1 MTTACNKEELSEN
14 HYKRDLSSGRI
25 RIPNYQRDYAWKDKN
40 FRDLW
45 EDLEEAIEYNKKG
58 QGHFIGTMVVAKN
71 EDNKKLYD
79 IIDGQQRTTTI
90 FMLLHVLANEQNEKD
105 KQETRKYLYQK
116 GELKLE
122 VAPQNQSFFK
132 ALLEAAEKGNIS
144 HCEKDADTEGKQNL
158 FEVLKAILDKVSK
171 LNKEEA
177 NERLEALL
185 EMVLMRLE
193 EPDPGRA
200 IRTFQSVNDRGVPL
214 LLLDKLK
221 SLFIYYSNTFCD
233 GKRGLDQFINDH
245 FGEIFKIFAKIK
257 KSNHISSVGGFD
269 EGDIFR
275 YHAGSQK
282 FDGIEFLGHYET
294 STENTYEK
302 LKDEL
307 KEIKK
312 SKLKSFIQSY
322 VSDLKNFY
330 QAFLDLLS
338 EIDTNPTTLKAMLI
352 NTINPLF
359 FNSLIRLK
367 INNELD
373 DEAMK
378 LFAKTDI
385 VFFKAGKKMRTTA
398 YNLIEEYLE
407 KGKEGLK
414 SKMIAQCRNHIES
427 ASWNLVNN
435 ASNSSCFHYIFFEKN
450 CHEMGL
456 VDLKKLIPGKQFS
469 QQKEHIIPINLLEQR
484 SNNKIRDLGFENKED
499 LRAYIDTYGNLISL
513 EKSLNLKASD
523 KDLYGK
529 DEIYKNSAIAFNRR
543 FNVKGFNKKALI
555 KRNDEM
561 QEWLI
566 NTFFKDFAAH

>member
-1 MTTACNKEELSEN
+1 MKTTIKEIFLEEGYS
-14 HYKRDLSSGRI
+14 
-25 RIPNYQRDYAWKDKN
+25 IPNYQRDYAWKDKN

-58 QGHFIGTMVVAKN
+58 HRHFIGTMVVAKN
-71 EDNKKLYD
+71 EYNKKLYD

-90 FMLLHVLANEQNEKD
+90 FMLLHVLANKQNEKD
-105 KQETRKYLYQK
+105 KRETRKYLYQK
-116 GELKLE
+116 GELRLE

-132 ALLEAAEKGNIS
+132 TLLEAAEKGNIS

-171 LNKEEA
+171 LSEEEV
-177 NERLEALL
+177 NERLETLL

-193 EPDPGRA
+193 EPDPGKA
-200 IRTFQSVNDRGVPL
+200 IRTFQNVNDRGVPL

-221 SLFIYYSNTFCD
+221 SLLIYYSNTFCD

-257 KSNHISSVGGFD
+257 KSNSNFD

-275 YHAGSQK
+275 YHAGSQR
-282 FDGIEFLGHYET
+282 FDGIEFLGHYEA
-294 STENTYEK
+294 STDNTYEK

-307 KEIKK
+307 KKIKSTK
-312 SKLKSFIQSY
+312 RKLESFIQSY

-338 EIDTNPTTLKAMLI
+338 EIDTNPTTLKVMLI
-352 NTINPLF
+352 NRINPLF

-373 DEAMK
+373 DETLK
-378 LFAKTDI
+378 LFIKTDI
-385 VFFKAGKKMRTTA
+385 VFFKATKDMKATA
-398 YNLIEEYLE
+398 YNLIDEYLE

-414 SKMIAQCRNHIES
+414 SKMIAQCRNNDIES
-427 ASWNLVNN
+427 TSWKLVKN
-435 ASNSSCFHYIFFEKN
+435 APNPSCFHYIFFEKN
-450 CHEMGL
+450 CQEMGFA
-456 VDLKKLIPGKQFS
+456 DLKKLIPGKQFS
-469 QQKEHIIPINLLEQR
+469 QQKEHIIPINLLKQE
-484 SNNKIRDLGFENKED
+484 SNNKIRDLGFEDKKD
-499 LRAYIDTYGNLISL
+499 LENYIDTYGNLISL
-513 EKSLNLKASD
+513 EKPLNSKASD

-529 DEIYKNSAIAFNRR
+529 DEIYKSSEIPFNRR
-543 FNVKGFNKKALI
+543 FNAKDFNKKVLI

-561 QEWLI
+561 REWLI
-566 NTFFKDFAAH
+566 NTFFKDFATH

>member
-1 MTTACNKEELSEN
+1 MKTTIKEIFQKEGYS
-14 HYKRDLSSGRI
+14 
-25 RIPNYQRDYAWKDKN
+25 IPNYQRDYAWKDKN

-45 EDLEEAIEYNKKG
+45 EDLEEAIDYNKKG

-90 FMLLHVLANEQNEKD
+90 FMLLHVLASKQNEED

-144 HCEKDADTEGKQNL
+144 HCEKDADTESKQNL

-171 LNKEEA
+171 LNKEEV

-185 EMVLMRLE
+185 EMVLMRFE
-193 EPDPGRA
+193 EPDPGMA

-221 SLFIYYSNTFCD
+221 SLLIYYSNTFCD
-233 GKRGLDQFINDH
+233 GKRGLDQSINDH

-257 KSNHISSVGGFD
+257 KSNHISSVGGPD
-269 EGDIFR
+269 EGAIFR
-275 YHAGSQK
+275 YHAGSQR
-282 FDGIEFLGHYET
+282 FDGIEFLGHYEL
-294 STENTYEK
+294 STDKTYEK

-312 SKLKSFIQSY
+312 SKLKSFIRSY

-338 EIDTNPTTLKAMLI
+338 EIDTNPTTLKVMLI

-373 DEAMK
+373 DETMK

-385 VFFKAGKKMRTTA
+385 LLFKTGRYMRSAA
-398 YNLIEEYLE
+398 YNLIHEYLQ

-414 SKMIAQCRNHIES
+414 SKMIVQCRNDIEQ
-427 ASWNLVNN
+427 ASWKLVKN
-435 ASNSSCFHYIFFEKN
+435 AFNSSCFHYVFFEKN
-450 CHEMGL
+450 CQEMGL
-456 VDLKKLIPGKQFS
+456 ADLKKLIPGKQFS
-469 QQKEHIIPINLLEQR
+469 QEKEHIIPINLLELDNEIEIQ
-484 SNNKIRDLGFENKED
+484 KLGFEGKKDLED
-499 LRAYIDTYGNLISL
+499 YIDIYGNFISL
-513 EKSLNLKASD
+513 ESSLNRKASD

-529 DEIYKNSAIAFNRR
+529 DEIYKSSEIPFNRR

-555 KRNDEM
+555 VRNDEM
-561 QEWLI
+561 REWLI

>member
-1 MTTACNKEELSEN
+1 
-14 HYKRDLSSGRI
+14 
-25 RIPNYQRDYAWKDKN
+25 
-40 FRDLW
+40 
-45 EDLEEAIEYNKKG
+45 
-58 QGHFIGTMVVAKN
+58 
-71 EDNKKLYD
+71 
-79 IIDGQQRTTTI
+79 
-90 FMLLHVLANEQNEKD
+90 MLLHVLANEQNEKD

-158 FEVLKAILDKVSK
+158 FEILKAILDKVSK
-171 LNKEEA
+171 LNKEEV
-177 NERLEALL
+177 NERLETLL

-221 SLFIYYSNTFCD
+221 SLLIYYSNTFCD

-257 KSNHISSVGGFD
+257 KSNHISSVGGSKFD

-282 FDGIEFLGHYET
+282 FDGIDFLGHYRA
-294 STENTYEK
+294 STEDTYEQ

-307 KEIKK
+307 KKVKK
-312 SKLKSFIQSY
+312 DELENFIRFY

-338 EIDTNPTTLKAMLI
+338 EIDTNPTTFKVMLI
-352 NTINPLF
+352 NKINPLF

-373 DEAMK
+373 DETLR

-385 VFFKAGKKMRTTA
+385 LLFKVERDMKATA
-398 YNLIEEYLE
+398 YNLINEYLK

-414 SKMIAQCRNHIES
+414 SKMIAQCRNDIEQ
-427 ASWNLVNN
+427 ASWKLVRN
-435 ASNSSCFHYIFFEKN
+435 AFDSSYFHYVFFEKN
-450 CHEMGL
+450 CQEMGL
-456 VDLKKLIPGKQFS
+456 VDLKKLIRGKHFS
-469 QQKEHIIPINLLEQR
+469 QQKEHIIPINLLKLDNEIEIQ
-484 SNNKIRDLGFENKED
+484 KLGFEDEKDLED
-499 LRAYIDTYGNLISL
+499 YIDTYGNLISL
-513 EKSLNLKASD
+513 ENSLNRKASD

-529 DEIYKNSAIAFNRR
+529 DEIYKNSEIPFNRC
-543 FNVKGFNKKALI
+543 FNVKGFNKKVLI

-561 QEWLI
+561 REWLI

>member
-1 MTTACNKEELSEN
+1 MKTTIKEIFQAEGYS
-14 HYKRDLSSGRI
+14 
-25 RIPNYQRDYAWKDKN
+25 IPNYQRDYAWKDKN

>member
-1 MTTACNKEELSEN
+1 MQTPK
-14 HYKRDLSSGRI
+14 
-25 RIPNYQRDYAWKDKN
+25 
-40 FRDLW
+40 
-45 EDLEEAIEYNKKG
+45 
-58 QGHFIGTMVVAKN
+58 
-71 EDNKKLYD
+71 
-79 IIDGQQRTTTI
+79 
-90 FMLLHVLANEQNEKD
+90 
-105 KQETRKYLYQK
+105 
-116 GELKLE
+116 
-122 VAPQNQSFFK
+122 
-132 ALLEAAEKGNIS
+132 
-144 HCEKDADTEGKQNL
+144 GKQNL

-171 LNKEEA
+171 LSEEGV
-177 NERLEALL
+177 NERLEVLL
-185 EMVLMRLE
+185 KMVLMRLE

-221 SLFIYYSNTFCD
+221 SLLIYYSNTFCD

-257 KSNHISSVGGFD
+257 KSDHISSVGGSNFD

-282 FDGIEFLGHYET
+282 FDGIEFLGQT
-294 STENTYEK
+294 STEDTYEK
-302 LKDEL
+302 FKDEL

-338 EIDTNPTTLKAMLI
+338 EIDTNPTTLKVMLI

-373 DEAMK
+373 DETLR

-385 VFFKAGKKMRTTA
+385 VFFKSSKKMRTTA
-398 YNLIEEYLE
+398 YNLIDEYLE

-414 SKMIAQCRNHIES
+414 SKMIAQCRNDIGLAFLQS
-427 ASWNLVNN
+427 VNN
-435 ASNSSCFHYIFFEKN
+435 ASNSSCFHYVFFEKN
-450 CHEMGL
+450 CQEMGL
-456 VDLKKLIPGKQFS
+456 ADLKKLIRGKQFS
-469 QQKEHIIPINLLEQR
+469 QEKEHIIPINLLELDNEIEIQ
-484 SNNKIRDLGFENKED
+484 KLGFEDKKD
-499 LRAYIDTYGNLISL
+499 LRAYIYTYGNLISL
-513 EKSLNLKASD
+513 EAPLNSKASD

-529 DEIYKNSAIAFNRR
+529 DEIYKSSEIPFNRR
-543 FNVKGFNKKALI
+543 FNVKGFDRKVLI
-555 KRNDEM
+555 ARNDEM
-561 QEWLI
+561 REWLI

>member
-1 MTTACNKEELSEN
+1 MKTTIKEIFLEEGYS
-14 HYKRDLSSGRI
+14 
-25 RIPNYQRDYAWKDKN
+25 IPNYQRDYAWKDKN

-45 EDLEEAIEYNKKG
+45 EDLEEAIGYNKKG
-58 QGHFIGTMVVAKN
+58 YTHFIGTMVVAKN
-71 EDNKKLYD
+71 KDNKKLYD

-90 FMLLHVLANEQNEKD
+90 FMLLHVLANKQNEKD

-132 ALLEAAEKGNIS
+132 TLLEAAEKENIS

-185 EMVLMRLE
+185 KMVLMRLE

-221 SLFIYYSNTFCD
+221 SLLIYYSNTFCD

-257 KSNHISSVGGFD
+257 KSNHIS

-275 YHAGSQK
+275 YHAGSQR
-282 FDGIEFLGHYET
+282 FDGIEFLGHYKT
-294 STENTYEK
+294 STDNTYEK
-302 LKDEL
+302 LKAEL
-307 KEIKK
+307 KKIKSTK
-312 SKLKSFIQSY
+312 STLESFIQSY

-338 EIDTNPTTLKAMLI
+338 EIDTNPTTLKVMLI
-352 NTINPLF
+352 NRINPLF

-373 DEAMK
+373 DETLK

-385 VFFKAGKKMRTTA
+385 VFFKATKKLYSKA
-398 YNLIEEYLE
+398 YNLI
-407 KGKEGLK
+407 
-414 SKMIAQCRNHIES
+414 
-427 ASWNLVNN
+427 N
-435 ASNSSCFHYIFFEKN
+435 AY
-450 CHEMGL
+450 
-456 VDLKKLIPGKQFS
+456 LKKAK
-469 QQKEHIIPINLLEQR
+469 
-484 SNNKIRDLGFENKED
+484 RD
-499 LRAYIDTYGNLISL
+499 
-513 EKSLNLKASD
+513 
-523 KDLYGK
+523 
-529 DEIYKNSAIAFNRR
+529 
-543 FNVKGFNKKALI
+543 
-555 KRNDEM
+555 
-561 QEWLI
+561 
-566 NTFFKDFAAH
+566 

>member
-1 MTTACNKEELSEN
+1 
-14 HYKRDLSSGRI
+14 
-25 RIPNYQRDYAWKDKN
+25 
-40 FRDLW
+40 
-45 EDLEEAIEYNKKG
+45 
-58 QGHFIGTMVVAKN
+58 MVVAKN

-90 FMLLHVLANEQNEKD
+90 FMLLHVLANEQNEED

-122 VAPQNQSFFK
+122 VALKNQSFFK
-132 ALLEAAEKGNIS
+132 VLLEATEKGNIS
-144 HCEKDADTEGKQNL
+144 HCEKDAGTEGKQNL

-171 LNKEEA
+171 LNKEEV

-185 EMVLMRLE
+185 EMVLMRFE

-221 SLFIYYSNTFCD
+221 SLLIYYSNTFCD
-233 GKRGLDQFINDH
+233 GKMGLDQFINDH

-257 KSNHISSVGGFD
+257 KSNHISRVGGSD

-282 FDGIEFLGHYET
+282 FDGIDFLGHYTT
-294 STENTYEK
+294 STDNTYEQ

-307 KEIKK
+307 KEIKKSK

-338 EIDTNPTTLKAMLI
+338 EIDTNPTTFKVMLI
-352 NTINPLF
+352 NNINSLF

-373 DEAMK
+373 DETLK

-385 VFFKAGKKMRTTA
+385 VFFKVGRDMRANA
-398 YNLIEEYLE
+398 YNLINEYLQ

-414 SKMIAQCRNHIES
+414 NKMIAQRRNDIEQ

-435 ASNSSCFHYIFFEKN
+435 AFYSSCFHYIFFEKN
-450 CHEMGL
+450 CQEMGFA
-456 VDLKKLIPGKQFS
+456 DLKKLIPEKQFS
-469 QQKEHIIPINLLEQR
+469 QEKEHIIPINLLELDNEIEIQ
-484 SNNKIRDLGFENKED
+484 KLGFEDKED
-499 LRAYIDTYGNLISL
+499 LRAYINTYGNLISL
-513 EKSLNLKASD
+513 EGPLNSQASD
-523 KDLYGK
+523 KNLYGK
-529 DEIYKNSAIAFNRR
+529 MKSTRIVRSLSI
-543 FNVKGFNKKALI
+543 GAL
-555 KRNDEM
+555 M
-561 QEWLI
+561 
-566 NTFFKDFAAH
+566 

>member
-1 MTTACNKEELSEN
+1 MKTTIKEIFQTEGYS
-14 HYKRDLSSGRI
+14 
-25 RIPNYQRDYAWKDKN
+25 IPNYQRDYAWKDKN

-45 EDLEEAIEYNKKG
+45 EDLEEAIDNKKG
-58 QGHFIGTMVVAKN
+58 YGHFIGTMVVAKN

-90 FMLLHVLANEQNEKD
+90 FMLLHVLANKQNEKD

-132 ALLEAAEKGNIS
+132 ALLEAAEKGSIS

-158 FEVLKAILDKVSK
+158 FEVLKTILDKVSK
-171 LNKEEA
+171 LNKEEV
-177 NERLEALL
+177 NERLETLL

-221 SLFIYYSNTFCD
+221 SLLIYYSNTFCN
-233 GKRGLDQFINDH
+233 GKMGLDQFINDH

-257 KSNHISSVGGFD
+257 KNNHISSVGGSD

-282 FDGIEFLGHYET
+282 FDGIEFLGHYRT
-294 STENTYEK
+294 STDNTYEQ

-307 KEIKK
+307 KKVEKDE
-312 SKLKSFIQSY
+312 LENFIQSY

-338 EIDTNPTTLKAMLI
+338 EIDTNPTTFKAMLI
-352 NTINPLF
+352 NKINPFF

-373 DEAMK
+373 DEMMR

-385 VFFKAGKKMRTTA
+385 VFFKVSRNMRANA
-398 YNLIEEYLE
+398 YNLINEYLQ

-414 SKMIAQCRNHIES
+414 SKMIAQCRNDIEIES
-427 ASWNLVNN
+427 ASWELVKN
-435 ASNSSCFHYIFFEKN
+435 ASNSSCFQL
-450 CHEMGL
+450 C
-456 VDLKKLIPGKQFS
+456 
-469 QQKEHIIPINLLEQR
+469 LL
-484 SNNKIRDLGFENKED
+484 
-499 LRAYIDTYGNLISL
+499 
-513 EKSLNLKASD
+513 
-523 KDLYGK
+523 
-529 DEIYKNSAIAFNRR
+529 
-543 FNVKGFNKKALI
+543 
-555 KRNDEM
+555 
-561 QEWLI
+561 
-566 NTFFKDFAAH
+566 

>member
-1 MTTACNKEELSEN
+1 MA
-14 HYKRDLSSGRI
+14 
-25 RIPNYQRDYAWKDKN
+25 
-40 FRDLW
+40 
-45 EDLEEAIEYNKKG
+45 
-58 QGHFIGTMVVAKN
+58 VAKN

-90 FMLLHVLANEQNEKD
+90 FMLLHVLANEQNEED

-171 LNKEEA
+171 LNEEEV
-177 NERLEALL
+177 NERLETLF
-185 EMVLMRLE
+185 EMVLMRFE

-221 SLFIYYSNTFCD
+221 SLLIYYSNTFCD
-233 GKRGLDQFINDH
+233 GKMGLDQFINDH

-257 KSNHISSVGGFD
+257 KSNHIFSVGGPKFD

-282 FDGIEFLGHYET
+282 FDGIDFLGHYKT
-294 STENTYEK
+294 STESTYKK

-307 KEIKK
+307 KKVKK
-312 SKLKSFIQSY
+312 DELENFIRSY

-338 EIDTNPTTLKAMLI
+338 EIDTNPTTFKAMLI
-352 NTINPLF
+352 NKINPFF

-373 DEAMK
+373 DETMK
-378 LFAKTDI
+378 LFTKTDI
-385 VFFKAGKKMRTTA
+385 MFFKVGRDRANA
-398 YNLIEEYLE
+398 YNLIHEYLQ

-414 SKMIAQCRNHIES
+414 SKMIAQCRNDIEL
-427 ASWNLVNN
+427 ASLKLVKN
-435 ASNSSCFHYIFFEKN
+435 AFNSSCFHYVFFEKN
-450 CHEMGL
+450 CQEMGL
-456 VDLKKLIPGKQFS
+456 ADLKKLILGKQSS
-469 QQKEHIIPINLLEQR
+469 QQKEHIIPNNLLKLDNEIEIQ
-484 SNNKIRDLGFENKED
+484 KLGFEGK
-499 LRAYIDTYGNLISL
+499 
-513 EKSLNLKASD
+513 
-523 KDLYGK
+523 KDLK
-529 DEIYKNSAIAFNRR
+529 TTLTHTATSSP
-543 FNVKGFNKKALI
+543 
-555 KRNDEM
+555 
-561 QEWLI
+561 
-566 NTFFKDFAAH
+566 

>member
-1 MTTACNKEELSEN
+1 M
-14 HYKRDLSSGRI
+14 
-25 RIPNYQRDYAWKDKN
+25 
-40 FRDLW
+40 
-45 EDLEEAIEYNKKG
+45 
-58 QGHFIGTMVVAKN
+58 
-71 EDNKKLYD
+71 
-79 IIDGQQRTTTI
+79 
-90 FMLLHVLANEQNEKD
+90 
-105 KQETRKYLYQK
+105 
-116 GELKLE
+116 
-122 VAPQNQSFFK
+122 
-132 ALLEAAEKGNIS
+132 EAAEKRNIS

-171 LNKEEA
+171 LNEEEV

-185 EMVLMRLE
+185 EMALMRLE

-221 SLFIYYSNTFCD
+221 SLLIYYSNTFCD

-257 KSNHISSVGGFD
+257 KSNHISSVGDSD

-282 FDGIEFLGHYET
+282 FDGIGFLGHHEA
-294 STENTYEK
+294 SAENTYEQ
-302 LKDEL
+302 LKDNL
-307 KEIKK
+307 KKVGK

-338 EIDTNPTTLKAMLI
+338 EIDTNPTTFKVMLI
-352 NTINPLF
+352 NTIDSFF

-373 DEAMK
+373 DETMR

-385 VFFKAGKKMRTTA
+385 VFFKAGKNMRA
-398 YNLIEEYLE
+398 KAHNLIHEYLQ

-414 SKMIAQCRNHIES
+414 SKMIAQCRNDIEQ
-427 ASWNLVNN
+427 ASWKLVKN
-435 ASNSSCFHYIFFEKN
+435 ASNSSCFHYVFFEKN
-450 CHEMGL
+450 CQEMGL
-456 VDLKKLIPGKQFS
+456 ADLKKLIREKQFS
-469 QQKEHIIPINLLEQR
+469 QQKEHIIPINLLELDNEIEIQ
-484 SNNKIRDLGFENKED
+484 KLGFEDKKDLED
-499 LRAYIDTYGNLISL
+499 YIDTYGNFISL
-513 EKSLNLKASD
+513 EKPLNLKASD

-529 DEIYKNSAIAFNRR
+529 DEIYKSSEIPFNRR

-561 QEWLI
+561 REWLI
-566 NTFFKDFAAH
+566 NTFFKDFATQ

>member
-1 MTTACNKEELSEN
+1 M
-14 HYKRDLSSGRI
+14 
-25 RIPNYQRDYAWKDKN
+25 
-40 FRDLW
+40 
-45 EDLEEAIEYNKKG
+45 
-58 QGHFIGTMVVAKN
+58 
-71 EDNKKLYD
+71 
-79 IIDGQQRTTTI
+79 
-90 FMLLHVLANEQNEKD
+90 
-105 KQETRKYLYQK
+105 
-116 GELKLE
+116 
-122 VAPQNQSFFK
+122 
-132 ALLEAAEKGNIS
+132 
-144 HCEKDADTEGKQNL
+144 
-158 FEVLKAILDKVSK
+158 DKVSK
-171 LNKEEA
+171 LNEEEV

-221 SLFIYYSNTFCD
+221 SLLIYYSNTFCD

-257 KSNHISSVGGFD
+257 KSNHISSVGGSD

-275 YHAGSQK
+275 YHAGSQR
-282 FDGIEFLGHYET
+282 FDGIKFLGHYKT

-307 KEIKK
+307 KKVEKD
-312 SKLKSFIQSY
+312 KLENFIRSY

-338 EIDTNPTTLKAMLI
+338 EIDTNPTTFKVMLI
-352 NTINPLF
+352 NKINPSF

-373 DEAMK
+373 DETMR

-385 VFFKAGKKMRTTA
+385 VFFKVGQRRQPTA
-398 YNLIEEYLE
+398 YNLIHEYLQ

-414 SKMIAQCRNHIES
+414 SKIIAQCRNDIES
-427 ASWNLVNN
+427 ASWKLVKN
-435 ASNSSCFHYIFFEKN
+435 ASNSSCFHYVFFEKN
-450 CHEMGL
+450 CQEMSFA
-456 VDLKKLIPGKQFS
+456 DLKKLIREKQFS
-469 QQKEHIIPINLLEQR
+469 QQKEHIIPINLLELDNEIEIQ
-484 SNNKIRDLGFENKED
+484 KLGFEDKKDLED
-499 LRAYIDTYGNLISL
+499 YIDTYGNFISL
-513 EKSLNLKASD
+513 EKPLNLKASD

-529 DEIYKNSAIAFNRR
+529 DEIYKSSEIPFNRR

-561 QEWLI
+561 REWLI
-566 NTFFKDFAAH
+566 NTFFKDFIAQ

>member
-1 MTTACNKEELSEN
+1 M
-14 HYKRDLSSGRI
+14 
-25 RIPNYQRDYAWKDKN
+25 
-40 FRDLW
+40 W
-45 EDLEEAIEYNKKG
+45 EDLKEAIEYNKKG

-71 EDNKKLYD
+71 DKKLYD

-90 FMLLHVLANEQNEKD
+90 FMLLHVLANEQNEED

-171 LNKEEA
+171 LNKEEV

-221 SLFIYYSNTFCD
+221 SLLIYYSNTFCD
-233 GKRGLDQFINDH
+233 GKRELDQFINDH

-257 KSNHISSVGGFD
+257 KSNHTSSVGSPD

-282 FDGIEFLGHYET
+282 FDGIEFLGYYRT
-294 STENTYEK
+294 KTEDTYEQLKDK
-302 LKDEL
+302 LKETR
-307 KEIKK
+307 K
-312 SKLKSFIQSY
+312 SKLKNFIQSY

-338 EIDTNPTTLKAMLI
+338 EIDTNPTTFKAMLI
-352 NTINPLF
+352 NKINPYF

-373 DEAMK
+373 DETLR

-385 VFFKAGKKMRTTA
+385 VFFKAGKEIRSKA
-398 YNLIEEYLE
+398 YNLIFEYLQ

-414 SKMIAQCRNHIES
+414 SEMIVQCRNYIE
-427 ASWNLVNN
+427 LVSRELVRNI
-435 ASNSSCFHYIFFEKN
+435 SNSKYFHYIFFEKN
-450 CHEMGL
+450 CQEMGL
-456 VDLKKLIPGKQFS
+456 ADLKKLIRDKQLS
-469 QQKEHIIPINLLEQR
+469 QDIEHIIPINLLAQR
-484 SNNKIRDLGFENKED
+484 FNNKIRDLGFEDKKDLED
-499 LRAYIDTYGNLISL
+499 HIHTYGNLISL

-529 DEIYKNSAIAFNRR
+529 DEIYKSSEIPFNRR
-543 FNVKGFNKKALI
+543 FNVKGFNKKALK
-555 KRNDEM
+555 KRTDEM
-561 QEWLI
+561 REWLI
-566 NTFFKDFAAH
+566 NIFFKDFTTH

>member
-1 MTTACNKEELSEN
+1 
-14 HYKRDLSSGRI
+14 
-25 RIPNYQRDYAWKDKN
+25 
-40 FRDLW
+40 
-45 EDLEEAIEYNKKG
+45 
-58 QGHFIGTMVVAKN
+58 MVVANN

-105 KQETRKYLYQK
+105 KRETRKYLYQK
-116 GELKLE
+116 GKLKLE

-132 ALLEAAEKGNIS
+132 TLLEAAEKGNIS
-144 HCEKDADTEGKQNL
+144 QKKMQTPKGKQNL

-185 EMVLMRLE
+185 KMVLMRLE

-221 SLFIYYSNTFCD
+221 SLLIYYSNTFCD

-257 KSNHISSVGGFD
+257 KSDHISSVGGFD

-275 YHAGSQK
+275 YHAGSQR
-282 FDGIEFLGHYET
+282 FDGIEFLGHYEA
-294 STENTYEK
+294 STDKTYEK
-302 LKDEL
+302 FKDEL

-338 EIDTNPTTLKAMLI
+338 EIDTNPTTLKVMLI
-352 NTINPLF
+352 NKINPRF

-373 DEAMK
+373 DETLK

-385 VFFKAGKKMRTTA
+385 VFFKATRFLASKA
-398 YNLIEEYLE
+398 YNLINAYLK

-414 SKMIAQCRNHIES
+414 SEMIAQCRNDDIEL
-427 ASWNLVNN
+427 ASLKLVKN
-435 ASNSSCFHYIFFEKN
+435 ASHPSCCFHYVFFEKN
-450 CHEMGL
+450 CQEMGL
-456 VDLKKLIPGKQFS
+456 ADLKKLIPRKQFS
-469 QQKEHIIPINLLEQR
+469 QEKEHIIPINLLKLDNEIEIQ
-484 SNNKIRDLGFENKED
+484 KLGFEDKKD
-499 LRAYIDTYGNLISL
+499 LEAYIDTYGNLISL
-513 EKSLNLKASD
+513 EKPLNSKGKD
-523 KDLYGK
+523 KDLYEK
-529 DEIYKNSAIAFNRR
+529 DEIYKSSEIPFNRR
-543 FNVKGFNKKALI
+543 FNVKGFNKKVLI
-555 KRNDEM
+555 ERNNEM
-561 QEWLI
+561 EKWLI

>member
-1 MTTACNKEELSEN
+1 M
-14 HYKRDLSSGRI
+14 
-25 RIPNYQRDYAWKDKN
+25 
-40 FRDLW
+40 
-45 EDLEEAIEYNKKG
+45 
-58 QGHFIGTMVVAKN
+58 
-71 EDNKKLYD
+71 
-79 IIDGQQRTTTI
+79 
-90 FMLLHVLANEQNEKD
+90 
-105 KQETRKYLYQK
+105 
-116 GELKLE
+116 
-122 VAPQNQSFFK
+122 
-132 ALLEAAEKGNIS
+132 
-144 HCEKDADTEGKQNL
+144 
-158 FEVLKAILDKVSK
+158 DKVSK
-171 LNKEEA
+171 LNEEEV

-221 SLFIYYSNTFCD
+221 SLLIYYSNTFCD
-233 GKRGLDQFINDH
+233 GKRGLDQFINNH

-275 YHAGSQK
+275 YHAGSKK
-282 FDGIEFLGHYET
+282 FDGIEFLGHYKT

-302 LKDEL
+302 LKD
-307 KEIKK
+307 
-312 SKLKSFIQSY
+312 KLKKVKKDKLEDFIQSY

-330 QAFLDLLS
+330 QAFLDLSS
-338 EIDTNPTTLKAMLI
+338 EIDTNPTTLKVMLI
-352 NTINPLF
+352 NTIKPSF

-373 DEAMK
+373 DETLK

-414 SKMIAQCRNHIES
+414 SKMIAQCRNYIES

-435 ASNSSCFHYIFFEKN
+435 APNPSCFHYIFFEKN

-456 VDLKKLIPGKQFS
+456 ADLKKLIPGKQFS

-499 LRAYIDTYGNLISL
+499 LRAYIHTYGNLISL
-513 EKSLNLKASD
+513 EKSLNGKASD

-529 DEIYKNSAIAFNRR
+529 DEIYKNSAIPFNRR

-561 QEWLI
+561 REWLI
-566 NTFFKDFAAH
+566 DTFFKDFATH

>member
-1 MTTACNKEELSEN
+1 MKTT
-14 HYKRDLSSGRI
+14 I
-25 RIPNYQRDYAWKDKN
+25 REIFQAEGYSIPNYQRDYAWKDKN

-90 FMLLHVLANEQNEKD
+90 FMLLHVLANKQNEED

-132 ALLEAAEKGNIS
+132 TLLEAAEKENIS

-171 LNKEEA
+171 LSEEEA

-221 SLFIYYSNTFCD
+221 SLLIYYSNTFCD

-257 KSNHISSVGGFD
+257 KSNHISSVGGSD

-275 YHAGSQK
+275 YHAGSQR
-282 FDGIEFLGHYET
+282 FDGIEFLGHYEA
-294 STENTYEK
+294 STDKTYEK

-307 KEIKK
+307 KKIKK
-312 SKLKSFIQSY
+312 SELESFIRSY

-338 EIDTNPTTLKAMLI
+338 EIDTNPTTFKVMLI
-352 NTINPLF
+352 NRINPHF

-373 DEAMK
+373 DETLK

-385 VFFKAGKKMRTTA
+385 VFFKSTRRKSGTA
-398 YNLIEEYLE
+398 YILINAYLD

-414 SKMIAQCRNHIES
+414 SNMIAQCRNDIGL
-427 ASWNLVNN
+427 ASLNLVNN
-435 ASNSSCFHYIFFEKN
+435 AFNLSCFHYVFFEKN
-450 CHEMGL
+450 CQEMGL
-456 VDLKKLIPGKQFS
+456 SDLKKLIPGKQFS
-469 QQKEHIIPINLLEQR
+469 QEKEHIIPINLLELDNEIEIQ
-484 SNNKIRDLGFENKED
+484 KLGFEDKKD
-499 LRAYIDTYGNLISL
+499 LENYIDTYGNLISL
-513 EKSLNLKASD
+513 ESPLNRNASD

-529 DEIYKNSAIAFNRR
+529 DEIYKSSEIPFNRR

-555 KRNDEM
+555 ARNDEM
-561 QEWLI
+561 REWLI
-566 NTFFKDFAAH
+566 NTFFKDFATH

>member
-1 MTTACNKEELSEN
+1 
-14 HYKRDLSSGRI
+14 
-25 RIPNYQRDYAWKDKN
+25 
-40 FRDLW
+40 
-45 EDLEEAIEYNKKG
+45 
-58 QGHFIGTMVVAKN
+58 MVVAKN

-116 GELKLE
+116 GGLKLE
-122 VAPQNQSFFK
+122 VALQNQSFFK
-132 ALLEAAEKGNIS
+132 TLLEAAEKGNIS

-171 LNKEEA
+171 LSEEGV

-185 EMVLMRLE
+185 KMVLMRLE

-221 SLFIYYSNTFCD
+221 SLLIYYSNTFCD

-275 YHAGSQK
+275 YHAGSQR
-282 FDGIEFLGHYET
+282 FDGIEFLGHYEA
-294 STENTYEK
+294 STDKTYEQ

-312 SKLKSFIQSY
+312 SELESFIKSY

-338 EIDTNPTTLKAMLI
+338 EIDTNPTTFKVMLI
-352 NTINPLF
+352 NRINPLF

-373 DEAMK
+373 DK
-378 LFAKTDI
+378 TLRLFAKTDI
-385 VFFKAGKKMRTTA
+385 VFFKAGKKMKTTA
-398 YNLIEEYLE
+398 YNLIEEYFE

-414 SKMIAQCRNHIES
+414 SEMIAQCRNNDIES
-427 ASWNLVNN
+427 TSWEFVKN
-435 ASNSSCFHYIFFEKN
+435 AIKSSCFHYVFFEKN
-450 CHEMGL
+450 CQEMGL
-456 VDLKKLIPGKQFS
+456 ADLKKLIPGKQFS
-469 QQKEHIIPINLLEQR
+469 QEKEHIIPINLLELDNEIEIQ
-484 SNNKIRDLGFENKED
+484 KLGFEDKKD
-499 LRAYIDTYGNLISL
+499 LENYIDTYGNFISL
-513 EKSLNLKASD
+513 EKPLNSKGKD

-529 DEIYKNSAIAFNRR
+529 DEIYKSSEIPFNRR
-543 FNVKGFNKKALI
+543 FNAKGFNKKALI
-555 KRNDEM
+555 TRNDEM
-561 QEWLI
+561 REWLI
-566 NTFFKDFAAH
+566 DTFFKDFATH

>member
-1 MTTACNKEELSEN
+1 MKTTIKEIFLEEGYS
-14 HYKRDLSSGRI
+14 
-25 RIPNYQRDYAWKDKN
+25 IPNYQRDYAWKDKN

-45 EDLEEAIEYNKKG
+45 EDLEEAIDYNKKG
-58 QGHFIGTMVVAKN
+58 QGHFIGTMVVANN

-90 FMLLHVLANEQNEKD
+90 FMLLHVLANKQNEKD

-132 ALLEAAEKGNIS
+132 VLLEAAEKGDIS

-171 LNKEEA
+171 LSEEGV
-177 NERLEALL
+177 NERLETLL
-185 EMVLMRLE
+185 EMVLLRLE

-221 SLFIYYSNTFCD
+221 SLLIYYSNTFCD

-257 KSNHISSVGGFD
+257 KSDHISSVGGFD

-275 YHAGSQK
+275 YHAGSQR
-282 FDGIEFLGHYET
+282 FDGIEFLGHYAT
-294 STENTYEK
+294 STEDTYEK

-312 SKLKSFIQSY
+312 SKLKSFIRSY

-338 EIDTNPTTLKAMLI
+338 EIDTSPTTLKAMLI

-373 DEAMK
+373 DETLK

-385 VFFKAGKKMRTTA
+385 VFFKSSKKMRTTA
-398 YNLIEEYLE
+398 YNLIDEYLE
-407 KGKEGLK
+407 KGKEELK
-414 SKMIAQCRNHIES
+414 SKMIDQCRNYIEL
-427 ASWNLVNN
+427 ASREFVNN
-435 ASNSSCFHYIFFEKN
+435 ASNSSCFHYVFFEKN
-450 CHEMGL
+450 CQEMGL
-456 VDLKKLIPGKQFS
+456 ADLKKLIHGKQFS

-484 SNNKIRDLGFENKED
+484 SNNKIRDLGFEGKKDLED
-499 LRAYIDTYGNLISL
+499 YIDTYGNFISL
-513 EKSLNLKASD
+513 EKSLNLKASN

-529 DEIYKNSAIAFNRR
+529 DAIYKESRIPFNRC
-543 FNVKGFNKKALI
+543 FNVKGFNKKVLI

-561 QEWLI
+561 REWLI
-566 NTFFKDFAAH
+566 NTFFKDFATH

>member
-1 MTTACNKEELSEN
+1 MKTTIKEIFQEERYS
-14 HYKRDLSSGRI
+14 
-25 RIPNYQRDYAWKDKN
+25 IPNYQRDYAWKDKN

-45 EDLEEAIEYNKKG
+45 EDLEEAIDCNKKG

-90 FMLLHVLANEQNEKD
+90 FMLLHVLASKQNEED

-122 VAPQNQSFFK
+122 VAPQNQSLFK

-171 LNKEEA
+171 LNKEEV
-177 NERLEALL
+177 NERLETLL

-221 SLFIYYSNTFCD
+221 SLLIYYSNTFCD

-257 KSNHISSVGGFD
+257 KSNHTSSVGGSN

-307 KEIKK
+307 KKVEKD
-312 SKLKSFIQSY
+312 KLENFIRSY

-330 QAFLDLLS
+330 QTFLDLLS
-338 EIDTNPTTLKAMLI
+338 EIDTNPTTFKAMLI
-352 NTINPLF
+352 NTINPYF

-373 DEAMK
+373 DETLR

-385 VFFKAGKKMRTTA
+385 VLFKAGRYMRSAA
-398 YNLIEEYLE
+398 YNLIHEYLK

-414 SKMIAQCRNHIES
+414 SKMIAQCRNDIEQ
-427 ASWNLVNN
+427 ASWKLVKDTPNP
-435 ASNSSCFHYIFFEKN
+435 SCFHYIFFEKN
-450 CHEMGL
+450 CQEMGL
-456 VDLKKLIPGKQFS
+456 ADLKKLIPGKQFS
-469 QQKEHIIPINLLEQR
+469 QTKEHIIPKNLLELDNEIEIQ
-484 SNNKIRDLGFENKED
+484 KLGFEDEED
-499 LRAYIDTYGNLISL
+499 LEDYINTYGNLISL
-513 EKSLNLKASD
+513 EGPLNSQASD

-529 DEIYKNSAIAFNRR
+529 DAIYKESRIPFNRR
-543 FNVKGFNKKALI
+543 FNVKGFNKKVLI
-555 KRNDEM
+555 ARNDEM
-561 QEWLI
+561 REWLI
-566 NTFFKDFAAH
+566 NTFFKDFVAH

>member
-1 MTTACNKEELSEN
+1 M
-14 HYKRDLSSGRI
+14 
-25 RIPNYQRDYAWKDKN
+25 
-40 FRDLW
+40 
-45 EDLEEAIEYNKKG
+45 
-58 QGHFIGTMVVAKN
+58 
-71 EDNKKLYD
+71 
-79 IIDGQQRTTTI
+79 
-90 FMLLHVLANEQNEKD
+90 
-105 KQETRKYLYQK
+105 
-116 GELKLE
+116 
-122 VAPQNQSFFK
+122 
-132 ALLEAAEKGNIS
+132 EAAEKGNIS

-158 FEVLKAILDKVSK
+158 FEILKAILDKVGK
-171 LNKEEA
+171 LNEEEV

-221 SLFIYYSNTFCD
+221 SLLIYYSNTFCD

-275 YHAGSQK
+275 HHAGSQR
-282 FDGIEFLGHYET
+282 FDGIEFLGHHEA
-294 STENTYEK
+294 STKNTYEK

-338 EIDTNPTTLKAMLI
+338 KIDTNPTTFKVMLI
-352 NTINPLF
+352 NKINPRF
-359 FNSLIRLK
+359 FNSLILLK

-373 DEAMK
+373 DETLR

-385 VFFKAGKKMRTTA
+385 VFFKVGRKMKPTA
-398 YNLIEEYLE
+398 YNLINEYLK

-414 SKMIAQCRNHIES
+414 SKMIAQCRNDIEQT
-427 ASWNLVNN
+427 SWQSVNN

-450 CHEMGL
+450 CQEMGL
-456 VDLKKLIPGKQFS
+456 ADLKKLIREKQLS
-469 QQKEHIIPINLLEQR
+469 QDIEHIIPINLLELDNEIEIQ
-484 SNNKIRDLGFENKED
+484 KLGFEDKKD
-499 LRAYIDTYGNLISL
+499 LGAYIYTYGNLISL
-513 EKSLNLKASD
+513 ESPLNSKASD
-523 KDLYGK
+523 KDLYEK
-529 DEIYKNSAIAFNRR
+529 DAIYKESRIPFNRR
-543 FNVKGFNKKALI
+543 FNVKGFNKKVLI
-555 KRNDEM
+555 ERNDEM
-561 QEWLI
+561 REWLI
-566 NTFFKDFAAH
+566 DTFFKDFAAH